1 MSHNIVNNY
10 SSTIITIFDQT
21 IKGYEGAKDTIKNTE
36 AQLQDIQHEIEIS
49 KPKDM
54 YSGYLMYQKI
64 RELRIQRR
72 EAKEEVEL
80 LQELYDYLTGQQA
93 QQFKQ
98 TMQKIQGHSAKLRT
112 QQENRTYSPRE
123 RKDLTI
129 KGVTSTEPKPFE
141 EMMEEFKK
149 TKVTIKGGKLRKN

>member
-10 SSTIITIFDQT
+10 SSTILNIFDQT
-21 IKGYEGAKDTIKNTE
+21 IKGYEGAKDTIKTTD
-36 AQLQDIQHEIEIS
+36 AQLNDINHEIEIS

-54 YSGYLMYQKI
+54 YGGYKLYKQM

-80 LQELYDYLTGQQA
+80 LQELYDFLTGPQA

-98 TMQKIQGHSAKLRT
+98 TMQKIQGHSAKLRSK
-112 QQENRTYSPRE
+112 QESRTYSPRE
-123 RKDLTI
+123 RDDLTI

-141 EMMEEFKK
+141 TMMEEFKK
-149 TKVTIKGGKLRKN
+149 TKVTMKGGKLRK